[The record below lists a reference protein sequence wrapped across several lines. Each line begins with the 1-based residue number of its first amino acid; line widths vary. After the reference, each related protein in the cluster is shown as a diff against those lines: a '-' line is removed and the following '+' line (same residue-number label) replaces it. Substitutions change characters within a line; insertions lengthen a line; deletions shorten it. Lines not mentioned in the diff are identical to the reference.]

1 MLQVT
6 RSVCAGWKEVH
17 HAVLAFVLS
26 GNETK
31 TRAAGCDGY
40 FVKPFSPRQLLAAVI
55 GFLA

>member
-1 MLQVT
+1 MLQVR
-6 RSVCAGWKEVH
+6 RSVCARRKEVH
-17 HAVLAFVLS
+17 HAVLAIVLS

-40 FVKPFSPRQLLAAVI
+40 FVKPFSPRQLLAAVN